1 MLSEADNILISTSP
15 SQKVELNAIENLVC
29 GFITGTCT
37 RTLTSPFDVVKILL
51 QVNSKGGSVGETIS
65 KLWREDGIAAFWR
78 GNLVGCLNQ
87 GPQSA
92 LKFLVLE
99 YLKKMIGKEHLS
111 GGERAFMGACAGIVS
126 QTCVYPVEF
135 IHTRILLD
143 PKKYHGVFQTAATII
158 SEEGITAFWSG
169 IAPTIAGAIPFEGSQ
184 FFTYDGLAQ
193 LYKEKVAHSQTISP
207 AANCVVGA
215 IAGAISQTVAFPFD
229 VVRKRM
235 MAGQKMGGN
244 LPTTMGGAFKHI
256 YQNEGIGGFF
266 KGLSVNMVKIV
277 PYSALQYTIF
287 AETKK
292 AVLKYKVARLQKTQA
307 GKKGK

>member
-1 MLSEADNILISTSP
+1 MAAVADAVLVATSP
-15 SQKVELNAIENLVC
+15 APKVELNAFENLLC
-29 GFITGTCT
+29 GFVTGTCT

-51 QVNSKGGSVGETIS
+51 QVNAKGGSASETIA
-65 KLWREDGIAAFWR
+65 KLWREDGIKAFWR
-78 GNLVGCLNQ
+78 GNFVGCLNQ

-99 YLKKMIGKEHLS
+99 NLKKLIGKEQLS
-111 GGERAFMGACAGIVS
+111 GGERALMGACAGIVS

-143 PKKYHGVFQTAATII
+143 PKKYHGIFQTASTII
-158 SEEGITAFWSG
+158 REEGITAFWSG
-169 IAPTIAGAIPFEGSQ
+169 IAPTIAGSIPFEGSQ
-184 FFTYDGLAQ
+184 FFTYDTLAQ

-207 AANCVVGA
+207 VANCAIGA

-244 LPTTMGGAFKHI
+244 LPTTMGGAFKQI
-256 YQNEGIGGFF
+256 YQNEGVGGFF
-266 KGLSVNMVKIV
+266 KGLTVNMVKII

-292 AVLKYKVARLQKTQA
+292 AVLNYKIQQA
-307 GKKGK
+307 QAAATTKKGK